1 LTAART
7 FRNVLHGSDFVLRG
21 ADSVLPKSGVT
32 GGRHRSAVN
41 IDRDCPPTQEP
52 VARHHQRAHARP
64 MFAVDDAAAEAI
76 RRLLDE
82 SGELAAAVEVRR
94 LFPGIPDLAKARD
107 CARIIASWGPL
118 PPPTATRETRPRR

>member
-1 LTAART
+1 
-7 FRNVLHGSDFVLRG
+7 
-21 ADSVLPKSGVT
+21 
-32 GGRHRSAVN
+32 
-41 IDRDCPPTQEP
+41 
-52 VARHHQRAHARP
+52 

-107 CARIIASWGPL
+107 CARIIASWGPIA
-118 PPPTATRETRPRR
+118 PPPATREATAVNAGVGVDGDRFRLRLPRCGAGSRQR